1 MKIRDGTVVRGPCHP
16 LSLHF
21 EVWEQCN
28 STLSSSIL
36 NATVQTNAPYQC
48 VMDSNASLDITQS
61 SLVITKFQY
70 QFKSIEEVQ
79 LKKVTFLYIFKI
91 IYTLFWRTPSDP
103 SVTQCKRFLS
113 YLKITELACVLNF

>member
-16 LSLHF
+16 LSFHF

-48 VMDSNASLDITQS
+48 VMHSNASLDITQS
-61 SLVITKFQY
+61 SLVIIKFQY
-70 QFKSIEEVQ
+70 QFKNTVNTG
-79 LKKVTFLYIFKI
+79 V
-91 IYTLFWRTPSDP
+91 
-103 SVTQCKRFLS
+103 
-113 YLKITELACVLNF
+113 